1 MRADLGQRKIGR
13 WDCERGNF
21 REQVGMVVER
31 YRLVALASRL
41 NDARKANQDY
51 ASHGDI
57 IPVEGE

>member
-1 MRADLGQRKIGR
+1 
-13 WDCERGNF
+13 
-21 REQVGMVVER
+21 MVVER